1 MSGKLIVD
9 TAEKYIGE
17 KGLFFCNKYGLS
29 YCVKWC
35 CIFVWYIFKDA
46 GASKLFFNG
55 EKVCNCGTAEDWLRR
70 HCKEIKKISDIDE
83 GDIVIYSWDGIQRN
97 HIGIVKGHKGSNVIS
112 IEGNTGSGDPKQ
124 SKVMERTRPKKY
136 VFAIYR
142 PNYKIS
148 NKDAKKDDKKD
159 KDYSD
164 MIKKFIAGKYKD
176 PEKALGKDYKIVEKE
191 SSRIIKLT
199 KQARNGKFGNGE
211 QRKKLLGSD
220 YKLVQWNINRMKEKE
235 KK

>member
-1 MSGKLIVD
+1 MLGKLIID

-29 YCVKWC
+29 YCVNWC
-35 CIFVWYIFKDA
+35 CIFVWYVFKDA
-46 GASKLFFNG
+46 DASKLFFNG
-55 EKVCNCGTAEDWLRR
+55 EKVCNCGIIEDWLRR
-70 HCKEIKKISDIDE
+70 HCKEIKKISDIEE
-83 GDIVIYSWDGIQRN
+83 GDVVIYSWDGIRRD

-148 NKDAKKDDKKD
+148 NKDVKDDK
-159 KDYSD
+159 DYTV
-164 MIKKFIAGKYKD
+164 MIKKFVAGKYKD
-176 PEKALGKDYKIVEKE
+176 PEKALGKDYKIIEKE
-191 SSRIIKLT
+191 SNRIIKLT
-199 KQARNGKFGNGE
+199 KQAINGKFGNGE